1 MFLIFFFEYSQ
12 EQNFWVIWQ
21 LYFQFFEKPPY
32 CFPQWLY
39 QFTFPPTVYKRSLF
53 STSSSTFICVLFD
66 DSHSDRCEMITHV
79 VLICISLTMSYVE
92 HLLLAICILSLK
104 KFLLKA
110 EISTQFFS
118 KIIFLN
124 IMLCRRE
131 RCDKTI
137 ALVKKTA
144 WLLIVQR
151 EAET

>member
-1 MFLIFFFEYSQ
+1 M
-12 EQNFWVIWQ
+12 
-21 LYFQFFEKPPY
+21 
-32 CFPQWLY
+32 
-39 QFTFPPTVYKRSLF
+39 YKRSLF